1 MSSDERKYP
10 LTTRILDYLRQHALA
25 AAAFVCSI
33 LALAGS
39 SYAAFTISGSQIRN
53 HTINPTKFN
62 PKYINGEVRAWAIV
76 GPNGNVIAGRG
87 KPKVSLLAGDPGGYD
102 IRWGVKVPRCAT
114 SALIDTATS
123 PLTETVPISGNPTAQ
138 FTAGYAVGAT
148 PGRHNQ
154 TTVQTFNQTGNPTPL
169 AFDVVVVC

>member
-87 KPKVSLLAGDPGGYD
+87 EPRVAAQAADPGGYV
-102 IRWGVKVPRCAT
+102 IRWSVRVRRCSTEATVDPAISPPTEVKPV
-114 SALIDTATS
+114 
-123 PLTETVPISGNPTAQ
+123 VGNPAVP
-138 FTAGYAVGAT
+138 FTAGFAT
-148 PGRHNQ
+148 GTTARLHNQ
-154 TTVQTFNQTGNPTPL
+154 TSIQTFDQQGQPTPL
-169 AFDVVVVC
+169 GFDVTVIC